1 MLEYAV
7 IKKNRSEHLALTG
20 LTRKEFARLLV
31 AFEQAE
37 DEALEQAYTKPL
49 RQRQPGGGRPAI
61 LRNREQR
68 LLFILV
74 YFKTYSIQVVQGKLF
89 DMSQSRANRLIHE
102 LTPLLKRALD
112 ITGVVPA
119 RDPKQVS
126 KVARGKA
133 EQVELIIDGTDRQRQ
148 RPKNK
153 DAQVLHYSGKHKT
166 HTDKNLVIVNRK
178 TTKIE
183 YLSQTYAGTAHD
195 KKIADH
201 EAIRYPPKTRL
212 FKDTGFQGYE
222 PQVLS
227 THQPKKNAEWR
238 TDPSRKTGESALVK
252 TPCDRRTQHRWSQT
266 TALCQGYPPQLALWI
281 RRHCHGHCLFSP
293 QSACFLPH
301 PPFKA
306 LTYFA

>member
-1 MLEYAV
+1 MLGQMLEYAAL
-7 IKKNRSEHLALTG
+7 KKNRSEHLALTG
-20 LTRKEFARLLV
+20 LTKKEFARLLV
-31 AFEQAE
+31 GFEQAE
-37 DEALEQAYTKPL
+37 DEAMEQANAKIV
-49 RQRQPGGGRPAI
+49 RQRQSGAGRPPI
-61 LRNREQR
+61 LRNGEQR

-102 LTPLLKRALD
+102 LTLLLKRALD
-112 ITGVVPA
+112 ITGVVPE
-119 RDPKQVS
+119 RDPKQVF
-126 KVARGKA
+126 KVARGTA
-133 EQVELIIDGTDRQRQ
+133 ETVELIIDGTDRQRQ

-153 DAQVLHYSGKHKT
+153 DAQVLHYSGKQKT

-222 PQVLS
+222 PQVHS
-227 THQPKKNAEWR
+227 THQPKKNRGMAN
-238 TDPSRKTGESALVK
+238 
-252 TPCDRRTQHRWSQT
+252 
-266 TALCQGYPPQLALWI
+266 
-281 RRHCHGHCLFSP
+281 SP
-293 QSACFLPH
+293 QQKNGRIGACQNSV
-301 PPFKA
+301 
-306 LTYFA
+306 